1 MKTPRLIAAALA
13 ILLVFS
19 ACGTREIAVEA
30 GIRTKTL
37 LVGNGGEPATLDP
50 AIYQLVVEG
59 RVIQAIFE
67 SLTGTDARTSQPV
80 PTAAERWETSTD
92 GLTWT
97 FHLRPNARW
106 SNGDP
111 VTAHEFVF
119 SYRRS
124 LSPKIASPQAYI
136 LFVLKNAEAYY
147 LGKLADF
154 TQVGAVAVDDHTLRL
169 TLAHPVPYLPSLV
182 THTSFGPM
190 HRASIEQHGSIDDR
204 SSPWTRPGRL
214 VGNGPFT
221 LVEWRAH
228 DRIVARRNPHY
239 WDAARIRLEQIVFS
253 PTENADT
260 EEASFR
266 GGQLHVTH
274 QLAPAKLPRY
284 REREP
289 GKLRCDPSLG
299 ARYLNFNAEFPML
312 RDARI
317 RRALSL
323 AIDREAL
330 VRTVYFG
337 SQRPAAHF
345 TPPDCGGYTTR
356 ERVPTDF
363 AAARRLLADAGFPD
377 GQGLTGLE
385 FMLGL
390 NPDLQ
395 RLAEVLQ
402 EMWRRELGVRVAIA
416 PTEHKTMVASEFA
429 GNFSITIAQWFA
441 DYVDPLGFLEILR
454 TGHPQNT
461 NRWTNPEYDR
471 LVVEGARTLDP
482 ARRFELFQ
490 QAEAILLKQ
499 APVAPLYFISQNYLA
514 HPAVKG
520 WRLSAIN
527 SVRYQD
533 VWLEE

>member
-1 MKTPRLIAAALA
+1 MRTSRLTAIAVAA
-13 ILLVFS
+13 LLVFA
-19 ACGTREIAVEA
+19 ACTKRETPVEA

-80 PTAAERWETSTD
+80 PAAAERWEMSPD

-111 VTAHEFVF
+111 VTAHDFVF
-119 SYRRS
+119 SYRRT

-136 LFVLKNAEAYY
+136 LFALKNAETHY

-154 TQVGAVAVDDHTLRL
+154 TQVGAMAVDDHTLRL

-182 THTSFGPM
+182 THPSFGPT
-190 HRASIEQHGSIDDR
+190 HRASVEKHGGIDDR
-204 SSPWTRPGRL
+204 SSPWTRPGQL

-228 DRIVARRNPHY
+228 DRIITRKNPHY
-239 WDAARIRLEQIVFS
+239 WDAARNRLEQITFS
-253 PTENADT
+253 PTENAEA
-260 EEASFR
+260 EEVSFR
-266 GGQLHVTH
+266 AGQLHVTH
-274 QLAPAKLPRY
+274 QLAPAKFARY
-284 REREP
+284 RERES
-289 GKLRCDPSLG
+289 GNLRSDPSLG
-299 ARYLNFNAEFPML
+299 ARYLNFNVEFPML
-312 RDARI
+312 RDVRI

-330 VRTVYFG
+330 VRVVFFG
-337 SQRPAAHF
+337 SQRPAVHF
-345 TPPDCGGYTTR
+345 TPPNCGGYTTR
-356 ERVPTDF
+356 ARVPTDF
-363 AAARRLLADAGFPD
+363 AAARRLLAEAGFPG
-377 GQGLTGLE
+377 GQGLTRLE
-385 FMLGL
+385 LMLGL

-402 EMWRRELGVRVAIA
+402 ETWRRELGVRVALA

-429 GNFSITIAQWFA
+429 GDYSITIAQWFA
-441 DYVDPLGFLEILR
+441 DFDDPVGFLDILR

-461 NRWTNPEYDR
+461 NRWTNQEFDR
-471 LVVEGARTLDP
+471 LVIEGTRTLDP
-482 ARRFELFQ
+482 ARRIELFQ
-490 QAEAILLKQ
+490 AAEGILLDQ

-520 WRLSAIN
+520 WRLSPIT

-533 VWLEE
+533 VWLEK